1 MKNKINIYVA
11 LILLIL
17 LNILLLIIAVS
28 PLGQLCSITAIISFT
43 IILIMEKREKK

>member
-11 LILLIL
+11 LILL
-17 LNILLLIIAVS
+17 NILLFIIAVS

-43 IILIMEKREKK
+43 IVLIMEKREKK